1 MPVTVSKPRQDCQ
14 LVPREECD
22 IMEMDET
29 YQHCSVVPDPRETT
43 EKKCSYKVK
52 QDSYLKYVNCKI
64 PGLKIETTNH
74 LCFNIIC

>member
-1 MPVTVSKPRQDCQ
+1 MVVSK
-14 LVPREECD
+14 PREECD

-52 QDSYLKYVNCKI
+52 QIYS
-64 PGLKIETTNH
+64 
-74 LCFNIIC
+74 F